1 MVNALVACPSR
12 SEMTLAGWPAAS
24 SIVAVPCRRS
34 WNRIGGSPA
43 GERAEP
49 GAGPARAQR
58 RAVLAGEHAP
68 GVGPGRAPGDPLG
81 KLCLAPGAED
91 LDGARV
97 DRHLPVGVL
106 ALGRVQRIVNL
117 RLADVHTAAVEVEIG
132 PAEAHQLGAAQPA
145 VGGDVEQ
152 RIQPLGGARR
162 IIAGASESRNAP
174 HWAAVQAMTGAGISP
189 VWRRRSTR
197 GAVRASGR
205 SFRPPRLPPGFTAA
219 AGLYG
224 SVCGTASARALSA
237 TEWIRLIRASDS
249 GRVETRLPSR
259 SLRPASRRRSRS
271 PRSAAWPGRFIS
283 RMAAYRSR
291 K

>member
-68 GVGPGRAPGDPLG
+68 GVGPGRAPGDPL
-81 KLCLAPGAED
+81 
-91 LDGARV
+91 
-97 DRHLPVGVL
+97 
-106 ALGRVQRIVNL
+106 VNL

-197 GAVRASGR
+197 GAVRASG
-205 SFRPPRLPPGFTAA
+205 
-219 AGLYG
+219 
-224 SVCGTASARALSA
+224 
-237 TEWIRLIRASDS
+237 
-249 GRVETRLPSR
+249 
-259 SLRPASRRRSRS
+259 
-271 PRSAAWPGRFIS
+271 
-283 RMAAYRSR
+283 
-291 K
+291 

>member
-91 LDGARV
+91 LDG
-97 DRHLPVGVL
+97 
-106 ALGRVQRIVNL
+106 
-117 RLADVHTAAVEVEIG
+117 AAVEVEIG

-271 PRSAAWPGRFIS
+271 PRSAAWPGRLIS

>member
-132 PAEAHQLGAAQPA
+132 PAEAHQLGA
-145 VGGDVEQ
+145 
-152 RIQPLGGARR
+152 
-162 IIAGASESRNAP
+162 
-174 HWAAVQAMTGAGISP
+174 
-189 VWRRRSTR
+189 
-197 GAVRASGR
+197 VRASGR

-271 PRSAAWPGRFIS
+271 PRSAAWPGRLIS